1 MSGKSSPE
9 FQWTD
14 DGDTLFENDTFLV
27 FVVNSTYFVFKN
39 CKVSSFLK
47 WHFLVFKKET
57 FLYLKVPHFL
67 I

>member
-1 MSGKSSPE
+1 MSEKSSPE
-9 FQWTD
+9 FQWND
-14 DGDTLFENDTFLV
+14 DGDTLFENDTFFI
-27 FVVNSTYFVFKN
+27 FVGRTYFVFEN
-39 CKVSSFLK
+39 CKVPSFLK